1 MLLLALSTVP
11 DLDLKSSQYWSHK
24 ISPHICL
31 PDGQRFPLV
40 LNHNIIFYSLF
51 SKLLSFCPWTLVA
64 FSFLQT
70 FLLKYCL
77 SNSISYACHCKTSNL
92 QEAMNGFL
100 NAPPSMSTHIHILLW
115 LFWEVLL
122 FHHGKRITDLTSFPQ
137 SEVGYE
143 VEIRCQS
150 PKVKQSAVHLLCEMA
165 ERQGSWC
172 EQVMPSSIFKHW
184 RPKKKVQVIHLA
196 VTYLSGRWVVPQK
209 CFIPCMEPEAGLG
222 SSPRGRQWQH
232 LPRLWT
238 GGKGVWS
245 QAEHQ
250 SLAWQ
255 YCLSQGNR
263 RIRVFSSCNL
273 GNIPLPLI
281 FAPGFLFQ

>member
-1 MLLLALSTVP
+1 MVKGFHLCWTTTLFFIVYFQNFFLFAHEHLLPSA
-11 DLDLKSSQYWSHK
+11 
-24 ISPHICL
+24 
-31 PDGQRFPLV
+31 
-40 LNHNIIFYSLF
+40 
-51 SKLLSFCPWTLVA
+51 FCRL
-64 FSFLQT
+64 

-77 SNSISYACHCKTSNL
+77 SNCISYACHCKTSNL

-137 SEVGYE
+137 SEVEYE

-184 RPKKKVQVIHLA
+184 RQKKKVQVIHLA

-209 CFIPCMEPEAGLG
+209 CCMESRQLTQRETVTA
-222 SSPRGRQWQH
+222 SPMA
-232 LPRLWT
+232 LN
-238 GGKGVWS
+238 GGKRECEAKLS
-245 QAEHQ
+245 TK
-250 SLAWQ
+250 AWP
-255 YCLSQGNR
+255 
-263 RIRVFSSCNL
+263 
-273 GNIPLPLI
+273 GNI
-281 FAPGFLFQ
+281 A